1 MAHVGAKTAASMSI
15 PTLDEQFLPRLIA
28 VFYAVF
34 HPTEGPKVI
43 YQVPEGSI
51 TEERTPSKADAQ
63 AATPETTPS
72 TSKAQTAQSSEP
84 LFDFSALS
92 EYLIPKAPLCG
103 RLVTSIARGTV
114 RVHRRQHERP
124 SRPSRAPSLARP
136 APGRSASA
144 RSANSSRASSVKP
157 RSEGAPEAADKPQ
170 REQRTYKI
178 LGFPV
183 LIEDAAKYQRNN
195 FIFNLCFVFE
205 GQADVRAYEPVVRK
219 CGRVLRGLEE
229 TQSFLSSPKSLP
241 RMYDVIEQ
249 LFEDLA
255 SYSESFVALPEAPH
269 TSYLKSSSKP
279 NSPESQNL
287 TSPLIGPDDFIS
299 LGASFASLRGEHHR
313 NIINEKLMQKQMQQ
327 MQIGSPRQMPSP
339 TSLRASSSQQQQ
351 AMNGPGSRSRST
363 SASSSS
369 HGDFTRILS
378 PLTSIRNDPLPMV
391 RSNSASGMSGPG
403 SEAQDLSS
411 TALSPTVSD
420 GRRPSLG
427 RSSTIMAITDD
438 GSQGAFP
445 SEESR
450 DNAMGIVSSRR
461 QSELSRELSAA
472 ESLGNVLNSS
482 DSNAF
487 DSINTATGTRRSS
500 RGSTAG
506 THGVDRSDSTS
517 LEHLTESIVSLR
529 TIDAALSNSVNALRT
544 ESSDI
549 TKRTTLVEKRE
560 PPHGLGRT
568 VRDAINLKLFPVY
581 PNPPP
586 INDWD
591 VPVALLDLLSR
602 VDGNWDLTL
611 RRILPFI
618 DGVNHVKRIAQL
630 ADADLSLT
638 RACLEHLIYYGCIIV
653 VDIFQYFNMYTVRPA
668 IAKMADDVALGREC
682 AVYVTRQGYATP
694 SYPELLRLY
703 SLLRA
708 GTTLHDWIED
718 NDLDGKGIDVRR
730 FVSFGVI
737 QGFLRRVHRYPIY
750 VGARWGDDGLSHS
763 QFDTSVVSTVR
774 NSPIVNSPAVRSNDS
789 SGRPSEM
796 QEQTRHDQSGSREP
810 RDRRPRE
817 LSGMS
822 GAYSA
827 FQRVARDGSVDSP
840 GVGTRTPTKRGASE
854 ARLGNLVLG
863 GGGSNASASNY
874 GDSSQL
880 GSAGGGSQFGTSPTK
895 RHARVRQRPN
905 FRHPTTTAVDV
916 ATVAFQAER
925 PAAAGSG
932 SNARS
937 PRKRSSAIGLSTA
950 IPNTGATAGGVSS
963 AGVSGIAGASGGHS
977 HVGQPLALPIP
988 SGLIDMLD
996 GLHSDDELCVTFSL
1010 SWPELEKLLI
1020 HIGLSS
1026 SPSLRPENLDTDE
1039 DELASTWRRWPSAAA
1054 AGVSMFGSTV
1064 AGTAGGTESSGWS
1077 NKPRMSG
1084 FSTAGGGGPGR
1095 SHLSGI
1101 ASSGNHSHRTHAAE
1115 SSGFALGSSGWGPI
1129 EGDESAWLGTGAGFD
1144 REAIESGDL
1153 GRVRILYQ

>member
-1 MAHVGAKTAASMSI
+1 MSI
-15 PTLDEQFLPRLIA
+15 PTLDEKFLPRLIA

-51 TEERTPSKADAQ
+51 TEEYTPSQSD
-63 AATPETTPS
+63 TTTPATKDNNAS
-72 TSKAQTAQSSEP
+72 SSKTQPTQSGGALGGEP

-114 RVHRRQHERP
+114 GVRRREYER
-124 SRPSRAPSLARP
+124 SSRAPSI
-136 APGRSASA
+136 APGRSGSV
-144 RSANSSRASSVKP
+144 RSGNSSRASSVRP
-157 RSEGAPEAADKPQ
+157 RGAEDADVTGKQQ
-170 REQRTYKI
+170 REQRSYKI

-241 RMYDVIEQ
+241 RMYGVIEQ
-249 LFEDLA
+249 LFEDLS

-279 NSPESQNL
+279 NSPETQNL
-287 TSPLIGPDDFIS
+287 ISPIIGPDDFIS

-313 NIINEKLMQKQMQQ
+313 NIINERLKQKQMQQ
-327 MQIGSPRQMPSP
+327 IHIPSPRQVSSP
-339 TSLRASSSQQQQ
+339 TSARNSPSQQ
-351 AMNGPGSRSRST
+351 PGVGSGGMRSRST
-363 SASSSS
+363 SASGSS
-369 HGDFTRILS
+369 HSDSGRVLT
-378 PLTSIRNDPLPMV
+378 PLTTIRNDAHPMI
-391 RSNSASGMSGPG
+391 RSNSASGTSGPG
-403 SEAQDLSS
+403 SVGPNSPSS
-411 TALSPTVSD
+411 ALSPTGTE
-420 GRRPSLG
+420 GRRPSIV
-427 RSSTIMAITDD
+427 RSSTITGLTDD
-438 GSQGAFP
+438 GGQGAFP

-472 ESLGNVLNSS
+472 ESLGNVLIN
-482 DSNAF
+482 DNGAY
-487 DSINTATGTRRSS
+487 DSINTAAGTRRSS

-506 THGVDRSDSTS
+506 AHGVDPESTS

-544 ESSDI
+544 DADT
-549 TKRTTLVEKRE
+549 TKRTALVEKRE

-581 PNPPP
+581 PNPPSV
-586 INDWD
+586 NDWD

-630 ADADLSLT
+630 ADADLGLT

-668 IAKMADDVALGREC
+668 IAKMADDEALGREC
-682 AVYVTRQGYATP
+682 ATYVTRPGFATP
-694 SYPELLRLY
+694 SYPEVLRLY

-718 NDLDGKGIDVRR
+718 NDIDSKGIDVRR

-750 VGARWGDDGLSHS
+750 LGTRTAEDGVSA
-763 QFDTSVVSTVR
+763 FDTSVVSTVR
-774 NSPIVNSPAVRSNDS
+774 NSPVVNSPVVKSNDS
-789 SGRPSEM
+789 GFR
-796 QEQTRHDQSGSREP
+796 RGDAHDQSRRDQSSSREP

-827 FQRVARDGSVDSP
+827 FQRIGRDGSVDSP
-840 GVGTRTPTKRGASE
+840 GVGTRTPTRRGGSE
-854 ARLGNLVLG
+854 VRLGNIVLG
-863 GGGSNASASNY
+863 GAGSTTSASNP
-874 GDSSQL
+874 GDSQI
-880 GSAGGGSQFGTSPTK
+880 GSGGGGSQFGTSPTK
-895 RHARVRQRPN
+895 RHARMRQRTN
-905 FRHPTTTAVDV
+905 YRHPTTTAVDV
-916 ATVAFQAER
+916 AAVAFQAER
-925 PAAAGSG
+925 PSATAAAGNG
-932 SNARS
+932 PTARS
-937 PRKRSSAIGLSTA
+937 PRKRASAIGLSTA
-950 IPNTGATAGGVSS
+950 IPSTTNPSGISS
-963 AGVSGIAGASGGHS
+963 ANYSA
-977 HVGQPLALPIP
+977 IP
-988 SGLIDMLD
+988 SLSHPHPHHHNTLTIPPDLIDMLD
-996 GLHSDDELCVTFSL
+996 GLHSDDELCATFSL
-1010 SWPELEKLLI
+1010 SWPDLEKLLVQ
-1020 HIGLSS
+1020 IGLSPTTS
-1026 SPSLRPENLDTDE
+1026 SNVEIDTDE
-1039 DELASTWRRWPSAAA
+1039 DERSDFYWKRWPGA
-1054 AGVSMFGSTV
+1054 T
-1064 AGTAGGTESSGWS
+1064 SSGWS
-1077 NKPRMSG
+1077 KSNKMSG
-1084 FSTAGGGGPGR
+1084 ITTTGGKSAVSGVTSSAGRGTQSGAGG
-1095 SHLSGI
+1095 
-1101 ASSGNHSHRTHAAE
+1101 E
-1115 SSGFALGSSGWGPI
+1115 SSGFLWGGEADESGWIG
-1129 EGDESAWLGTGAGFD
+1129 GGMGVD
-1144 REAIESGDL
+1144 REAVEAGDL
-1153 GRVRILYQ
+1153 GRVRILFQ